1 MKHEYVLKTN
11 AEGEANMDV
20 IKAIE
25 AEQVTEGRNNFRIGD
40 TVKVHYKIVEGQ
52 TERIQIYE
60 GLVIAF
66 NNGGIRKT
74 VTVRKMSYGVGV
86 ERVFPL
92 HSPKIERIELV
103 RHGRVRRAK
112 LYYIRDRVGKAAK
125 VRELIRK
132 KGQKAKEN
140 AN

>member
-1 MKHEYVLKTN
+1 MKSNT
-11 AEGEANMDV
+11 EGEANMDV

-60 GLVIAF
+60 GLVLAF

-74 VTVRKMSYGVGV
+74 FTVRKMSYGVGV

-103 RHGRVRRAK
+103 RRGRIRRAK
-112 LYYIRDRVGKAAK
+112 LYYIRDRVGKSAK

-140 AN
+140 AR